1 MSARKKWGRLA
12 GNVRAE
18 VKSGLE
24 RNRQMASFKVSDAG
38 VVTKRRAQPDKA
50 APSTAVD
57 AVAPAASQPGDLMI
71 GIAGKVIEKSADK
84 YWELLGGPWLA
95 QYPRF
100 ATTEAIGIGE
110 GEPHSVGFMDPA
122 DALEHFRGLDKRYQ
136 TNETLRRACKIVY
149 TDVDWYMVQPFA
161 EDADHQVDVMRA
173 EVARD
178 KGRERGTRV
187 AGGNG
192 AGTAGAIN
200 KGGSA

>member
-1 MSARKKWGRLA
+1 
-12 GNVRAE
+12 
-18 VKSGLE
+18 
-24 RNRQMASFKVSDAG
+24 
-38 VVTKRRAQPDKA
+38 
-50 APSTAVD
+50 
-57 AVAPAASQPGDLMI
+57 
-71 GIAGKVIEKSADK
+71 
-84 YWELLGGPWLA
+84 
-95 QYPRF
+95 
-100 ATTEAIGIGE
+100 
-110 GEPHSVGFMDPA
+110 
-122 DALEHFRGLDKRYQ
+122 LDKRYQ